1 VVSNPEGGFVALETG
16 EGLSLQQVSGTHSP
30 AESRGTD
37 YFKIYKEHASLLR
50 TWFVGFGIAVPVLC
64 FTNQY
69 MTPSVSLH
77 GHPTLLNCFL
87 SGIALQVA
95 LAFLNK
101 HVMWVLY
108 YGSIDTSFQ
117 QTRRY
122 KWAEAIT
129 RWHGLSFAL
138 DAGTLILFTFATG
151 KLFSLLTV

>member
-1 VVSNPEGGFVALETG
+1 
-16 EGLSLQQVSGTHSP
+16 
-30 AESRGTD
+30 
-37 YFKIYKEHASLLR
+37 
-50 TWFVGFGIAVPVLC
+50 
-64 FTNQY
+64 
-69 MTPSVSLH
+69 
-77 GHPTLLNCFL
+77 
-87 SGIALQVA
+87 
-95 LAFLNK
+95 
-101 HVMWVLY
+101 MWVLY